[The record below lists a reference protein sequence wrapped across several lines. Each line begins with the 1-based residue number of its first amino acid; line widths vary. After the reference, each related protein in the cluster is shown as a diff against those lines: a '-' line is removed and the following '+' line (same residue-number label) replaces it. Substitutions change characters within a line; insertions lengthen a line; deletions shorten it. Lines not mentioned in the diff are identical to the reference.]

1 MGKGQDVRELM
12 LRQVQEPE
20 LGLPGGCIGPAPSSS
35 RSGLDQQQPLL
46 LMDDDAGDLDGSWR
60 REARLEK

>member
-1 MGKGQDVRELM
+1 MGKGQNVRELIAW
-12 LRQVQEPE
+12 QVQEPE

-35 RSGLDQQQPLL
+35 RSGLDHEKPLL
-46 LMDDDAGDLDGSWR
+46 LMEDDPGDLNGSRR